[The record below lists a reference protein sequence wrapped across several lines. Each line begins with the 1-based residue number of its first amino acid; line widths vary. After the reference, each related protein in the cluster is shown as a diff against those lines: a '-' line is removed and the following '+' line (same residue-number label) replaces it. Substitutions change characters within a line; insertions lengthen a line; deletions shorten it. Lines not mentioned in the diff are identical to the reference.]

1 MQSSLPVQARRT
13 TDQSALLI
21 SVLLIFDSLHY
32 VFGRELYLYI
42 SPNVS
47 AMYIMAISTVEIAIY
62 ALITRQMDWRVL
74 QRHLWFF
81 LAIGFL
87 IGVAT
92 NLGYTALGIVD
103 PGTASML
110 GKIGTIFTIGFGMF
124 WLRERFTTWQWVG
137 ALIAILGSFI
147 IAYHPGN
154 YLQFGSVLLL
164 LEALLYALHTAL
176 VKRYGGEIDF
186 INFFFFRL
194 LSTATILFIIA
205 ASTRS
210 LAWPSAMAWRWLLIT
225 ATVDVVISRIFYYM
239 ALRRLNMSVL
249 SLILTL
255 SPAITILWA
264 LWLFHT
270 LPTLQQLSGGVAILL
285 GVLLVLAQQRA
296 PKPAIIHPPTV
307 TEGATQ

>member
-13 TDQSALLI
+13 ADQSALMI

-74 QRHLWFF
+74 WRHFWFF

-92 NLGYTALGIVD
+92 NFGFTALGMVD

-110 GKIGTIFTIGFGMF
+110 GKIGTIFTLGFGMF
-124 WLRERFTTWQWVG
+124 WLRERFTSWQWVG

-154 YLQFGSVLLL
+154 YLQIGSVLLL
-164 LEALLYALHTAL
+164 LEALLYSLHTAL

-205 ASTRS
+205 ASSRA

-225 ATVDVVISRIFYYM
+225 ATVDVVISRIFYYV

-285 GVLLVLAQQRA
+285 GVLLVLSQQRA

-307 TEGATQ
+307 TEGVTQ